1 MFSSYANLVDRFPG
15 LTNTSARL
23 VCTSLKNSGTR
34 IIARLKARYDLP
46 VSSSVGSIAFTTN
59 PVAGKVV
66 VVGTSTYTFAA
77 TLEDPFDIKV
87 GTDLAASLNALV
99 AAVNEA
105 GGGLYEA
112 DTTINVYAE
121 ASVTAGTV
129 TFTARQVGTAG
140 DGIALSTDVSG
151 ATVVAFAGG
160 SGDYPQLVEIEEA
173 IAATDLMFGAE
184 RSAFGTT
191 TLEVMKNARASAFA
205 DFKEIASGAQP
216 LANATGTV
224 LAAKDGIAKFSTKG
238 TPFADYSDPRKW
250 VTDGERRPH
259 SNYVTES
266 RK

>member
-66 VVGTSTYTFAA
+66 VVGTSTYVRRH
-77 TLEDPFDIKV
+77 PRGSFDIKV

-259 SNYVTES
+259 SNCVTES